1 MARLVFN
8 AGDVFTIGGSNTV
21 TDVFGSSG
29 KDTITIAAGSKA
41 TLFGFDST
49 DAISLGGNAGT
60 YTAVRSGSSI
70 VLTDAAGSSVTIP
83 VSTTSQTINFA
94 DGARALVYNST
105 SGNVELGSQAVTTT
119 ATTVTAGS
127 GGGTTTA
134 GQTFTLTA
142 NLDAG
147 SAFTGGAGND
157 TYSANTSTLTVGDD
171 LNGGAGTDTL
181 SLSSNLTDP
190 VSIGSFKTTGIENLS
205 VNVQDGD
212 TSNAEGLT
220 LNMLNA
226 AVSKVSLSGLST
238 TTKADTLTV
247 NNLAAG
253 ASLELTSATDLKLAA
268 NYVAAATA
276 GDADS
281 VSLALTDVGSTAD
294 GDTVVTVG
302 EGFETLN
309 ISTSGAAAVVGD
321 IVFGG
326 TKIVVTGDQNL
337 TVRSALDTSINEI
350 DASAFT
356 GRLSVTTSALAAEKS
371 NGGGSVDVVDLK
383 VTGGSGNDIINLTST
398 ASGEEILIDAGAGND
413 TVTIGA
419 ALTNAGTAT
428 AGDVVK
434 GGAGTDTLVAGSAL
448 IHNVSAANA
457 WTGLSGF
464 ETLSTAIATDD
475 LVVNAANLSAD
486 ITTVRLTAATSG
498 AGATVNFAAGTGN
511 TVTVAASAGIAAG
524 DTLTVTSAGTGT
536 ADAVTVANGNAATG
550 TNQFAS
556 ATSNVTST
564 GVETLTINSGSYS
577 TVTAQDVQNIT
588 MTAST
593 GGTTALVITGS
604 NGLTVAGTITA
615 GSIDASAGGA
625 LSMSSAAAAGLTSIT
640 GSSKGDILRGDSS
653 STINGG
659 AGNDTIVGGSLNDVL
674 NGEDGNDDITADSGT
689 DTVNGGAGNDTIT
702 FAGNLSAG
710 DKVDGGE
717 GTDTISLTN
726 TSLGALKNLTIS
738 EANTFNDNFNNVE
751 RLTLTDAL
759 NQSSFDLGYLGGVN
773 YVTLT
778 AGITGDETLAGLDSG
793 STIALSAALGA
804 TLTAT
809 VNNASTG
816 SSDSL
821 TVVLASSSATVD
833 YSDVSIA
840 NVETLTINVTES
852 TASSNIRE
860 ATIGLGLSQVTGGA
874 AQTVR
879 IVGTEALTI
888 DQPVAAGTIDASG
901 MTVALAT
908 DKGLTMG
915 AGASVAQTITGSDK
929 VDVLVGST
937 KSDTI
942 NGGAGADTI
951 TGGKGADT
959 IDGGAG
965 IDTITTAGMVSANV
979 EGTGTGESLGVV
991 INLSSAAVSAATVNV
1006 ATGEFISSGLSA
1018 VAAGSAVYLFDTES
1032 SLNTTTA
1039 DTITNVENVTLSGN
1053 GINYVVGSDAANV
1066 ITGGTGVDTISGGAG
1081 NDTIRGGGGADKLT
1095 GGTGVDTFVFEE
1107 SSNGSDT
1114 ISDFTVGASGDVLNL
1129 DAALAAGATVKNT
1142 ATNGLYVSPDATALA
1157 TEGTS
1162 IAVNNQLL
1170 IINSGATAV
1179 TAYDTAAEVEN
1190 LLANTGAWDAVDFA
1204 DSKVGYLLVAAN
1216 DGTTALLWQVNADA
1230 TAGITAAELSLVGTL
1245 TIAADGIDALAAGN
1259 FVLVG

>member
-21 TDVFGSSG
+21 TEVFGSSG
-29 KDTITIAAGSKA
+29 KDTITIAAGAKA

-49 DAISLGGNAGT
+49 DAVSLGGNAGT

-94 DGARALVYNST
+94 DGARALVYNIA

-127 GGGTTTA
+127 GGGATPA

-212 TSNAEGLT
+212 TANAEGLT

-238 TTKADTLTV
+238 TAAADTVTV

-253 ASLELTSATDLKLAA
+253 ASLELTSATNLKLTA

-276 GDADS
+276 GTADS
-281 VSLALTDVGSTAD
+281 VSVALTDVGSTAA
-294 GDTVVTVG
+294 GDTVITVG
-302 EGFETLN
+302 SGMETLN
-309 ISTSGAAAVVGD
+309 VSTSVAAAVVGD

-326 TKIVVTGDQNL
+326 SKIVVTGNQNL
-337 TVRSALDTSINEI
+337 TVKSALDTTINEI

-356 GRLSVTTSALAAEKS
+356 GKLSVITSALGAEKS
-371 NGGGSVDVVDLK
+371 NGSGSVDVVDLK
-383 VTGGSGNDIINLTST
+383 VTGGSGNDTIDLTST
-398 ASGEEILIDAGAGND
+398 AAGEEILLNAGAGND
-413 TVTIGA
+413 KVTIGA
-419 ALTNAGTAT
+419 ILDNAATAT
-428 AGDVVK
+428 AGDVLD
-434 GGAGTDTLVAGSAL
+434 GGEGRDILVADVDLVDSATAGFTSTADGL
-448 IHNVSAANA
+448 
-457 WTGLSGF
+457 TGVSGF
-464 ETLSTAIATDD
+464 EVLQLNGFGAEDNTVNVAKISSGIDEVQIATALDTT
-475 LVVNAANLSAD
+475 NA
-486 ITTVRLTAATSG
+486 RGLTL
-498 AGATVNFAAGTGN
+498 NFAAGSY
-511 TVTVAASAGIAAG
+511 TVNVGVDAALDG
-524 DTLTVTSAGTGT
+524 DTLTVTAAGTET
-536 ADAVTVANGNAATG
+536 TDSITIVNGN
-550 TNQFAS
+550 S
-556 ATSNVTST
+556 ATTGGQMGANDMQIVST
-564 GVETLTINSGSYS
+564 GFETVTINTGSYS
-577 TVTAQDVQNIT
+577 TP
-588 MTAST
+588 ASQLVNTINVGANKLVLT
-593 GGTTALVITGS
+593 GA
-604 NGLTVAGTITA
+604 NGLTTTATTGIITA
-615 GSIDASAGGA
+615 ASIDGSALTGA
-625 LSMSSAAAAGLTSIT
+625 LVMNVAAASGVTSIT
-640 GSSKGDILRGDSS
+640 GGSKGDTLRGDAS

-659 AGNDTIVGGSLNDVL
+659 AGNDTIVGGSGNDVL
-674 NGEDGNDDITADSGT
+674 NGEDGNDGITADGGT

-702 FAGNLSAG
+702 FAGNLSSL
-710 DKVDGGE
+710 DKIDGGE
-717 GTDTISLTN
+717 GNDTISLTN
-726 TSLGALKNLTIS
+726 ASLTMLKGLTIS

-759 NQSSFDLGYLGGVN
+759 DQTSFDLGYLGGVN

-778 AGITGDETLAGLDSG
+778 AGITGNETLAGLDSG
-793 STIALSAALGA
+793 STIVLSAALGA

-816 SSDSL
+816 TSDSL
-821 TVVLASSSATVD
+821 TVVLSDDGSNLDFA
-833 YSDVSIA
+833 DVSIA
-840 NVETLTINVTES
+840 NVETVTINVTES
-852 TASSNIRE
+852 TASDNIRE
-860 ATIGLGLSQVTGGA
+860 ATIGLALSQVTGGA

-888 DQPVAAGTIDASG
+888 DQAVAAGTIDASG

-915 AGASVAQTITGSDK
+915 QAATVAQTITGSDK
-929 VDVLVGST
+929 VDVLLGST

-965 IDTITTAGMVSANV
+965 NDTIKTDNMVANGI
-979 EGTGTGESLGVV
+979 EGAGTGDSVGVV
-991 INLSSAAVSAATVNV
+991 INLGSTAVTASAVNV
-1006 ATGEFISSGLSA
+1006 GTTKFISSGLTS
-1018 VAAGSAVYLFDTES
+1018 VAAGTAVYLFGAES

-1039 DTITNVENVTLSGN
+1039 DSITNVENVTLSGN

-1066 ITGGTGVDTISGGAG
+1066 ITGGTGADFISGGAG
-1081 NDTIRGGGGADKLT
+1081 NDTIIAGDGADKLT
-1095 GGTGVDTFVFEE
+1095 GGTGADIFRLDPA
-1107 SSNGSDT
+1107 NGADGD
-1114 ISDFTVGASGDVLNL
+1114 IIYDFGATDVLNL
-1129 DAALAAGATVKNT
+1129 DVGTPASNTYFEGAAGSVAITDEIAVITGASYANLAAVYAAGTFAAATEVTVIFLNSTTGKAEVYYDSDGET
-1142 ATNGLYVSPDATALA
+1142 AGGEVLLA
-1157 TEGTS
+1157 TLDS
-1162 IAVNNQLL
+1162 ITTLAGLGDAF
-1170 IINSGATAV
+1170 SSSSV
-1179 TAYDTAAEVEN
+1179 TY
-1190 LLANTGAWDAVDFA
+1190 F
-1204 DSKVGYLLVAAN
+1204 
-1216 DGTTALLWQVNADA
+1216 
-1230 TAGITAAELSLVGTL
+1230 
-1245 TIAADGIDALAAGN
+1245 
-1259 FVLVG
+1259 